1 MTVQN
6 ATHLTLS
13 PIGVV
18 RAEGG
23 AFRLEVA
30 PPYRPALAGLE
41 GFSHLQ
47 ILWWF
52 SGCEDAR
59 SRASRT
65 EEAPYRRGPALLGT
79 FATRSPRRPNPI
91 ALSCAGVLGI
101 DRERGVLVLDYLD
114 AEDGSPV
121 LDIKPY
127 LPSLDRVAAPGVPG
141 WCAHWPASVEESG
154 DFDWGAE
161 FSF

>member
-1 MTVQN
+1 MQN

-127 LPSLDRVAAPGVPG
+127 LPSLDRVAAPDVPG